1 MKQKYF
7 IDSHKGATFFF
18 ILAMIAIYHR
28 WDNVAALVYLAM
40 HGAYGFLWLLKSR
53 NFGDTQW
60 EQPCD
65 IADGAKIWGALSMYW
80 IAPWLIC
87 SRDIRPSAVW
97 IGICVF
103 AYAFG
108 VFYHFA
114 ADMQKTYWMRLN
126 RGHLL
131 TEGLWSKLRNPNYF
145 GELLIYAG
153 FSSLAMHP
161 LPLLALAIFVTL
173 VWLPNMRRKD
183 ASLSRYPEFAAY
195 RAQSKLFIPWLF

>member
-1 MKQKYF
+1 MKQKHF

-18 ILAMIAIYHR
+18 VLALITLYHR
-28 WDNVAALVYLAM
+28 WDNVAATVYLAM
-40 HGAYGFLWLLKSR
+40 HGAYGFFWLMKSR
-53 NFGDTQW
+53 YFGDTQW
-60 EQPCD
+60 EQPCT
-65 IADGAKIWGALSMYW
+65 IWRGLFIWAALSCYW

-87 SRDIRPSAVW
+87 SRDIRPPALW

-108 VFYHFA
+108 VFFHFTS
-114 ADMQKTYWMRLN
+114 DMQKTCWMRLN

-131 TEGLWSKLRNPNYF
+131 TEGLWSIVRNPNYF

-153 FSSLAMHP
+153 FSSLALHP
-161 LPLLALAIFVTL
+161 LPLLALAGFVWG

-195 RAQSKLFIPWLF
+195 SARTRLFIPGVF

>member
-1 MKQKYF
+1 MSQKHF
-7 IDSHKGATFFF
+7 IDSHNGATFFF
-18 ILAMIAIYHR
+18 VLALIAIYGR
-28 WDNVAALVYLAM
+28 WDNVTALVYLAM
-40 HGAYGFLWLLKSR
+40 HGAYGFIWLLKSR
-53 NFGDTQW
+53 EFGDTQW
-60 EQPCD
+60 EQPCGLGR
-65 IADGAKIWGALSMYW
+65 GAVIWGALSMYW

-87 SRDIRPSAVW
+87 SRDIQAPAVW
-97 IGICVF
+97 IGVCVF

-114 ADMQKTYWMRLN
+114 SDMQKTCWMRLN

-131 TEGLWSKLRNPNYF
+131 TEGLWSKVRNPNYF

-161 LPLLALAIFVTL
+161 LPLLALALFVAF

-195 RAQSKLFIPWLF
+195 RARSKLFIPGVF